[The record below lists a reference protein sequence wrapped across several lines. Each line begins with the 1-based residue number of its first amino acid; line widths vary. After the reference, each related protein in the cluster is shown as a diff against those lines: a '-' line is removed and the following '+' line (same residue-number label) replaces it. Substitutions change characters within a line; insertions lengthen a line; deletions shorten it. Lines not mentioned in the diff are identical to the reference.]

1 MRNLCVNLSFT
12 LKKLNFVKS
21 YIIKGLT
28 LYDDA
33 MKGRLF
39 LLEHAHRGQFQ
50 IGCIVMA
57 WRRE

>member
-1 MRNLCVNLSFT
+1 M
-12 LKKLNFVKS
+12 
-21 YIIKGLT
+21 KGLT

-33 MKGRLF
+33 MKGRVF
-39 LLEHAHRGQFQ
+39 LLEHAHRVQFQ

>member
-1 MRNLCVNLSFT
+1 M
-12 LKKLNFVKS
+12 
-21 YIIKGLT
+21 KGLM

-33 MKGRLF
+33 MKGRVF
-39 LLEHAHRGQFQ
+39 LLEHAHGGQFQ